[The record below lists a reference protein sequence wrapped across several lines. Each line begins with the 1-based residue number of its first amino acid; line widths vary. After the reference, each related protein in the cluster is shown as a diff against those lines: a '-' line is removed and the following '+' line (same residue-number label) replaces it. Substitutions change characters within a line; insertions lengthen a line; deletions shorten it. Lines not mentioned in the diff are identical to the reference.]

1 MKTIDFNLNA
11 EKNGGKIVAFNYSR
25 SLNELVG
32 SWSAKIAN
40 GSFTAGDFISFEG
53 AMKDGIITKTYKD
66 HTGMWHL
73 EGKDAGVKLII
84 TTPEISSLPKGDAQT
99 VIQHLADL
107 CGLELVMQRNEL
119 GSERN
124 AEFNVRSL
132 ISGSTCL
139 EAILELAM
147 MSGCIAFIDNDGKL
161 NVSEPSTQTPNF
173 QDIIN
178 DSESELDLDGYASH
192 VVINL
197 SRRKNE
203 EDENDEERYI
213 GTTPSTSTHDE
224 TVSGRLPNFGSY
236 SVTTLMP
243 FNVVKRVE
251 TSMTYD
257 NITVKTKEEHEY
269 DYRHKTVWRGKEEK
283 KEEGNQEEEGKQEY
297 VLFAFIEEGYELTKE
312 ITGNYGD
319 EITFK
324 ETTTEKMDRDFV
336 SLNDELNPPEDWKNE
351 NLTVMDKETIERKT
365 TREGGKTPK
374 DDMPDYAPEFDSKT
388 TRKFKYNR
396 DSRTCEEEEIS
407 YEMRQV
413 GSISPVKVNGELI
426 PHFLFNST
434 LAIQTHKTPEWVP
447 VKTKRI
453 YYEKLDDDGNCEVS
467 TRTEYSDDGAEWLI
481 EHGISDTGDEELD
494 EYQKSYAKF
503 SQQSHGLNVSF
514 NSSGAFPTTW
524 QFMELKGRM
533 KVTGEEWMNELAQIG
548 DISEYYENG
557 EFKQLK
563 DCPFYQNKKCAIYQ
577 LAERESDKCRGRL
590 DRDGWYQQMYGC
602 PNALKILEIIRKNDT
617 GLFEKDIIGEAGN
630 GNITYERDVYLDDKI
645 KDEDAQSIANTI
657 ARNILKVKKIKGVRK
672 STTVPYD
679 KNFLPNGKIVSVSHD
694 WENMQSTVTYIES
707 SNLSSDF
714 NIVQSISSVASF
726 ITERGIAKK
735 NIPKTGVVVE
745 TKEKLL
751 KTICKVKVGN
761 SEIECETKL
770 KNIGK
775 DDLVLLSF
783 PSGNKLRGQ
792 VVARL

>member
-1 MKTIDFNLNA
+1 MKVKDFNLNA

-25 SLNELVG
+25 NLNELVG

-40 GSFTAGDFISFEG
+40 GNFTAGDFISFG
-53 AMKDGIITKTYKD
+53 DVMKNGIITKTYKD

-73 EGKDAGVKLII
+73 EGKDAGVKLMI
-84 TTPEISSLPKGDAQT
+84 TTPEISSLPKGDAKT
-99 VIQHLADL
+99 VIQHLASL
-107 CGLELVMQRNEL
+107 CGLELVMQGNGL
-119 GSERN
+119 SSGGDTS
-124 AEFNVRSL
+124 FNVRSL

-147 MSGCIAFIDNDGKL
+147 MSGCIAFIDNNGKL

-203 EDENDEERYI
+203 EDESDEERYI
-213 GTTPSTSTHDE
+213 GTTPSTNTYEE
-224 TVSGRLPNFGSY
+224 TVSGWLPNFGSY

-257 NITVKTKEEHEY
+257 NITVETKEEHEY
-269 DYRHKTVWRGKEEK
+269 EKKSKTVLRGEKE
-283 KEEGNQEEEGKQEY
+283 NQEY
-297 VLFAFIEEGYELTKE
+297 VLFAFIERGYELTKE
-312 ITGNYGD
+312 ITGNYGNG
-319 EITFK
+319 ITFK
-324 ETTTEKMDRDFV
+324 ETTTETMERDFV
-336 SLNDELNPPEDWKNE
+336 SLNDELNPPKEWKNE
-351 NLTVMDKETIERKT
+351 SLTVMDEEIIERKT
-365 TREGGKTPK
+365 VREGGKTPTS
-374 DDMPDYAPEFDSKT
+374 DMPDYAPEFDSKII
-388 TRKFKYNR
+388 RKFDYNS

-413 GSISPVKVNGELI
+413 GSISPVKVNGEPV

-453 YYEKLDDDGNCEVS
+453 YYEKLDENGNCEVS
-467 TRTEYSDDGAEWLI
+467 TRTEYCDDGAEWLV
-481 EHGISDTGDEELD
+481 ENGISDTGDEDLD

-524 QFMELKGRM
+524 QFMELNGRT

-548 DISEYYENG
+548 NISEYYENG

-563 DCPFYQNKKCAIYQ
+563 DCPFYQNKECAIYR
-577 LAERESDKCRGRL
+577 LAERESNECGGRL
-590 DRDGWYQQMYGC
+590 DRDGWWQLGYGC
-602 PNALKILEIIRKNDT
+602 PNALKILKLIRKYDT
-617 GLFEKDIIGEAGN
+617 GLFEKALIGEAGS
-630 GNITYERDVYLDDKI
+630 GNITYERDAYLDDKI

-672 STTVPYD
+672 SITVPYD

-745 TKEKLL
+745 TKQKML